1 MSSLFVSYSYLPIVV
16 VEVVV
21 ELVVRVVVVVVE
33 VIGILSVVIKLTID
47 GDSTSILV
55 FVGFICFRDETLISF
70 ELT

>member
-1 MSSLFVSYSYLPIVV
+1 MSSLFVSYSYLPLVV
-16 VEVVV
+16 VVA
-21 ELVVRVVVVVVE
+21 LLVRVVVVVVE

>member
-16 VEVVV
+16 VVVA
-21 ELVVRVVVVVVE
+21 LVVRVVVVVVE